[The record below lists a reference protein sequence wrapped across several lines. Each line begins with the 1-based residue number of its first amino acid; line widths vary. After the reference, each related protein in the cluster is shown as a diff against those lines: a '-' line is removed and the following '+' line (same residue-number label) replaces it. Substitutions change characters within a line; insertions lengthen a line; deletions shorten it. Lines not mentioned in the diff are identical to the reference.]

1 MSSLQQS
8 ARKRSRCASN
18 NKVNSQNN
26 NCNTSNINLLSL
38 PDEALNNIISYS
50 LPQKEC
56 QVWEWIGILS
66 QTCRSLQRFAQT
78 YTPTRIVLKDFKYYT
93 RLSNNEGCVD
103 ARVGFLRSLR
113 DCSWKRQHV
122 KEFHVNNEAV
132 LRRIERM
139 RRTLGCKDIKP
150 LLRTLLTTQASFP
163 ELEWLD
169 IELQSDDIYEYSLVD
184 AESLPVIPD
193 ALPSLHK
200 LCLCQ
205 CFKSGI
211 RETSPHQLRQF
222 FSNLH
227 TPLTSLSIEGV
238 GWMTDSHVGAIM
250 PIIGE
255 NLVCLELVGCVAYE
269 ESYDNAIFLSDNS
282 LIPIAQHCNQLKSF
296 SMARSDITCRGLE
309 MVLSTN
315 TGITTLNLSSNGRL
329 DTRAVDIIS
338 RHLPRLRELRN
349 MA

>member
-1 MSSLQQS
+1 MSSIQQPG
-8 ARKRSRCASN
+8 RKRPRFDSN
-18 NKVNSQNN
+18 NNVNSQNN
-26 NCNTSNINLLSL
+26 NCTTSNLGILSL

-50 LPQKEC
+50 MPRLDSL
-56 QVWEWIGILS
+56 VWQWIGRLS
-66 QTCRSLQRFAQT
+66 QTCTSFRRFAQT
-78 YTPTRIVLKDFKYYT
+78 YAPTRIELNDFENYCQID
-93 RLSNNEGCVD
+93 SWDVSD
-103 ARVGFLRSLR
+103 VRVGFLRSLR
-113 DCSWKRQHV
+113 DCSWKRQHII
-122 KEFHVNNEAV
+122 EFHVNAESV
-132 LRRIERM
+132 LRERE
-139 RRTLGCKDIKP
+139 RRDGEEPIPRAHQMFECNDIKT
-150 LLRTLLTTQASFP
+150 LLRALITTTSSFP

-282 LIPIAQHCNQLKSF
+282 LILLLNIA
-296 SMARSDITCRGLE
+296 I
-309 MVLSTN
+309 
-315 TGITTLNLSSNGRL
+315 NLSHFQWLARTL
-329 DTRAVDIIS
+329 LAVV
-338 RHLPRLRELRN
+338 LRWY
-349 MA
+349 